1 MSGCPDVFRW
11 KGNLEAAKAVVDL
24 PIGIRQQSG
33 AYLSFS
39 LAWPPKV
46 RSLSGEREQQFD
58 MVDSL
63 SRESIFRFGLGL
75 SGIFPTG

>member
-1 MSGCPDVFRW
+1 MSSE
-11 KGNLEAAKAVVDL
+11 GNLEAAKAVVDL

-39 LAWPPKV
+39 LAWPPTV
-46 RSLSGEREQQFD
+46 RSLSGECEQQFD

-63 SRESIFRFGLGL
+63 SRRFQV
-75 SGIFPTG
+75 IITNHQDCADDDRFQK

>member
-1 MSGCPDVFRW
+1 M
-11 KGNLEAAKAVVDL
+11 VDL
-24 PIGIRQQSG
+24 PIGTRQQFV

-39 LAWPPKV
+39 LAWPPTV

-63 SRESIFRFGLGL
+63 TRRFQAIITNHLDCADDDR
-75 SGIFPTG
+75 FQK